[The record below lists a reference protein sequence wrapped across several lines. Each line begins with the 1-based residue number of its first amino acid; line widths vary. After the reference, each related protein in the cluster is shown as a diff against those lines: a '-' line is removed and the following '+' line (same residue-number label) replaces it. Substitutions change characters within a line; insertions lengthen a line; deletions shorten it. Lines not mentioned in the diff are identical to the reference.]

1 MQETNKSYDVEL
13 YCPKSRYHK
22 TQLRRSDATL
32 SHWLAAPTL
41 GPRAASTLNLREKF
55 TEHAAHRPTHAAMA
69 STTRRLLLQ
78 PRRSALSLP
87 RRATPHYPA
96 QWQQAQRAAL
106 STTPA
111 RSARSRDDDDEHQQ
125 RRPEK
130 PKPPVK
136 NSPEQEKA
144 QLKQFAQDFGQMDPS
159 YWKEAQRKGQT
170 GIPILPN
177 AELLP
182 DEFDELPES
191 AQRVKQGFWAEGEES
206 MGPDEDYYA
215 DDITSDGDGVLQ
227 QHRYLR
233 KYARL
238 VAWELPLLSRTYSP
252 HPPGNLHTKTLR
264 TVC

>member
-1 MQETNKSYDVEL
+1 
-13 YCPKSRYHK
+13 
-22 TQLRRSDATL
+22 
-32 SHWLAAPTL
+32 
-41 GPRAASTLNLREKF
+41 
-55 TEHAAHRPTHAAMA
+55 MA

-78 PRRSALSLP
+78 SRRSALSLP
-87 RRATPHYPA
+87 TRATPNYTP
-96 QWQQAQRAAL
+96 QWQQPQRAL
-106 STTPA
+106 SSTPA
-111 RSARSRDDDDEHQQ
+111 RSARSRDDDEEHQQ

-136 NSPEQEKA
+136 NTPEQTKA
-144 QLKQFAQDFGQMDPS
+144 QLKRFAEDFRQMDPN

-182 DEFDELPES
+182 GEFDELPES
-191 AQRVKQGFWAEGEES
+191 ATRVKQGFWAEGEES
-206 MGPDEDYYA
+206 MGPDEDYHA

-238 VAWELPLLSRTYSP
+238 VAWELPLLSRTSP
-252 HPPGNLHTKTLR
+252 LPLQNFPHEEVKNGMLIDAQTSQSPSSPPQPPPPSASATPPTWANRTRPPTKWSSSSPPPTWASPR
-264 TVC
+264 SSATS